1 MHTEIV
7 NTHNHNHLQMS
18 SSSSEPTRK
27 EFLWDFEEASAEKP
41 ADGLNG
47 ECIIHYK
54 DEYNGYTMKVKLV
67 NGKREGKAVIYNED
81 GSPYLRLNYEDG
93 ILNGTVEVVNKEG
106 EVFMRGHLVNGIEK
120 GLFREYANSL
130 LTWVGYY
137 REGYRYSSLRKSAH
151 LKGFYEER
159 CVKTGKLLSIA
170 EYDDALTD
178 KSGYCIECEDGG
190 LKEWIIKDGV
200 KEPVIREYE
209 DTIEIWNSEEEQRKR
224 NVPGERNEDSPKRLC
239 LNPVSYKSRGS
250 LIHNDISNEYEYGT
264 LRMKDMCYVIKRS
277 GFENRIM
284 EANLKTHSF
293 RVCENNVWKENN
305 TEEGCIDLD
314 VNGKRWE
321 GGVKDGKPFGWGVLY
336 DGEGKKE
343 YEGFMMNNVKQCYG
357 KEFFEDI
364 ERVQYEGCY
373 YCNQRFADGIL
384 YDRNGDIEYK
394 GDLVYDP
401 SNSLVTCESSISNYT
416 QFLKVPNNTMK
427 RALFFSLTPWAYS
440 LKEIEIGEYCFCN
453 VKLCDIVGLGELE
466 TIVIGQNSF
475 FNDNNNDEEDDSKK
489 VNGICRIMNCDRLRS
504 IRFDKS
510 SFGDYHSFELKNLPS
525 LQSIKLESDCFFYV
539 PSLSLT
545 GIIDRMNQ

>member
-1 MHTEIV
+1 
-7 NTHNHNHLQMS
+7 MS

-93 ILNGTVEVVNKEG
+93 ILNGTIEVVNKEG

-137 REGYRYSSLRKSAH
+137 REGYRYSSLRKSAY
-151 LKGFYEER
+151 LKGFYEEYS
-159 CVKTGKLLSIA
+159 VKSGKLLSIA

-200 KEPVIREYE
+200 KEPVIREYD
-209 DTIEIWNSEEEQRKR
+209 DTIEIWNIEEDKRKR
-224 NVPGERNEDSPKRLC
+224 DMPGERDENSPKRLC
-239 LNPVSYKSRGS
+239 LNPAFSKSRGS
-250 LIHNDISNEYEYGT
+250 LILYDIYDEFEYGT

-305 TEEGCIDLD
+305 AEEGCIDLD
-314 VNGKRWE
+314 VHGKRWE
-321 GGVKDGKPFGWGVLY
+321 GGVKDGKPYGWGVLY

-364 ERVQYEGCY
+364 ERVHYEGCY
-373 YCNQRFADGIL
+373 YSNRRFADGIL

-401 SNSLVTCESSISNYT
+401 SNSLVTRKSSISNVT
-416 QFLKVPNNTMK
+416 QYLKIPKNAGK
-427 RALFFSLTPWAYS
+427 GLYFFSLTPWAYS
-440 LKEIEIGEYCFCN
+440 LKEIEIGENSCC
-453 VKLCDIVGLGELE
+453 KTQLCDIVELGELE

-475 FNDNNNDEEDDSKK
+475 FNDNNNDEEDNSKK

-504 IRFDKS
+504 IRFDES

-525 LQSIKLESDCFFYV
+525 LQSIELESDCFFYV

>member
-1 MHTEIV
+1 
-7 NTHNHNHLQMS
+7 
-18 SSSSEPTRK
+18 
-27 EFLWDFEEASAEKP
+27 
-41 ADGLNG
+41 
-47 ECIIHYK
+47 
-54 DEYNGYTMKVKLV
+54 
-67 NGKREGKAVIYNED
+67 
-81 GSPYLRLNYEDG
+81 
-93 ILNGTVEVVNKEG
+93 
-106 EVFMRGHLVNGIEK
+106 
-120 GLFREYANSL
+120 
-130 LTWVGYY
+130 
-137 REGYRYSSLRKSAH
+137 
-151 LKGFYEER
+151 
-159 CVKTGKLLSIA
+159 
-170 EYDDALTD
+170 
-178 KSGYCIECEDGG
+178 
-190 LKEWIIKDGV
+190 
-200 KEPVIREYE
+200 
-209 DTIEIWNSEEEQRKR
+209 
-224 NVPGERNEDSPKRLC
+224 
-239 LNPVSYKSRGS
+239 
-250 LIHNDISNEYEYGT
+250 
-264 LRMKDMCYVIKRS
+264 
-277 GFENRIM
+277 
-284 EANLKTHSF
+284 
-293 RVCENNVWKENN
+293 
-305 TEEGCIDLD
+305 
-314 VNGKRWE
+314 
-321 GGVKDGKPFGWGVLY
+321 
-336 DGEGKKE
+336 
-343 YEGFMMNNVKQCYG
+343 MNNVKQCYG

-504 IRFDKS
+504 IRFDES

-525 LQSIKLESDCFFYV
+525 LQSIELESDCFFYV

>member
-1 MHTEIV
+1 MV
-7 NTHNHNHLQMS
+7 
-18 SSSSEPTRK
+18 
-27 EFLWDFEEASAEKP
+27 
-41 ADGLNG
+41 
-47 ECIIHYK
+47 
-54 DEYNGYTMKVKLV
+54 
-67 NGKREGKAVIYNED
+67 EGDWTNCC
-81 GSPYLRLNYEDG
+81 
-93 ILNGTVEVVNKEG
+93 
-106 EVFMRGHLVNGIEK
+106 MRV
-120 GLFREYANSL
+120 
-130 LTWVGYY
+130 
-137 REGYRYSSLRKSAH
+137 
-151 LKGFYEER
+151 
-159 CVKTGKLLSIA
+159 
-170 EYDDALTD
+170 YDDD
-178 KSGYCIECEDGG
+178 E
-190 LKEWIIKDGV
+190 LKEEV
-200 KEPVIREYE
+200 MKEDCVG
-209 DTIEIWNSEEEQRKR
+209 NQ
-224 NVPGERNEDSPKRLC
+224 
-239 LNPVSYKSRGS
+239 
-250 LIHNDISNEYEYGT
+250 
-264 LRMKDMCYVIKRS
+264 
-277 GFENRIM
+277 
-284 EANLKTHSF
+284 
-293 RVCENNVWKENN
+293 
-305 TEEGCIDLD
+305 
-314 VNGKRWE
+314 WE
-321 GGVKDGKPFGWGVLY
+321 GGVRNGKPFGYGVMY
-336 DGEGKKE
+336 DEEGRKE

-440 LKEIEIGEYCFCN
+440 LKEIEIGDYCFCN

-504 IRFDKS
+504 IRFDES

-525 LQSIKLESDCFFYV
+525 LQSIELESDCFFYV